1 MAGGRRRR
9 GAIAATIVG
18 TLLIPAVG
26 SLAGP
31 KAQLDKNEH
40 QLQKV
45 RARIAVQ
52 SRSERSLS
60 GEVNRLNA
68 SLTRL
73 QLKVVHLDERIDK
86 VETQLHD
93 AEAHIAETQKQIDE
107 LEDIATAQAV
117 ELYKNGGTE
126 TLDALLD
133 SQSLGELDTKAEMIG
148 VAALQNTN
156 ALVKYGRLRQDIE
169 AQNAAMLSKRDE
181 LERQLAQRADLIS
194 VQTKK
199 RSILAENLGRLR
211 QKLGINEAKEGHLEE
226 AQDELHEAIY
236 EHQAKHSVAVLGTSS
251 QGFIWPLNGA
261 ITSPYG
267 PRWGSFHPG
276 IDIDGVTGQ
285 PIVAA
290 KEGKVIL
297 AGSYSGYGNA
307 VVIDLGGGYTT
318 VYGHMSAFNT
328 STGAYVD
335 QGDVIGYVGCT
346 GYCTGDHLHFEV
358 RINDQDVDPMPYLP

>member
-1 MAGGRRRR
+1 MIRGRRR

-18 TLLIPAVG
+18 TLLIPAAG
-26 SLAGP
+26 SVASP
-31 KAQLDKNEH
+31 KEQLRKNEQ
-40 QLQKV
+40 QLATIREKIVAQASTEHALRRQVNQLNSFLTHLQLTVV
-45 RARIAVQ
+45 RLDEQIKHVESELRDAQARI
-52 SRSERSLS
+52 
-60 GEVNRLNA
+60 
-68 SLTRL
+68 
-73 QLKVVHLDERIDK
+73 DETQTQIDK
-86 VETQLHD
+86 
-93 AEAHIAETQKQIDE
+93 

-117 ELYKNGGTE
+117 QLYKNGGTE

-133 SQSLGELDTKAEMIG
+133 SSSLGELDQKAEMIG
-148 VAALQNTN
+148 VAALENTS

-169 AQNAAMLSKRDE
+169 AQNAAMLAKREE
-181 LERQLAQRADLIS
+181 LNQKMLDRSVLLSEQTDKRAVLDQRLGQLRA
-194 VQTKK
+194 
-199 RSILAENLGRLR
+199 G
-211 QKLGINEAKEGHLEE
+211 LGIKEAKEGRLEG
-226 AQDELHEAIY
+226 AQDELNQAIL
-236 EHQAKHSVAVLGTSS
+236 EHQAKHAVEVLGTSN

-267 PRWGSFHPG
+267 PRWDSFHPG

-328 STGAYVD
+328 STGAYVK
-335 QGDVIGYVGCT
+335 QGEVIGYVGCT

-358 RINDQDVDPMPYLP
+358 RINDQDVDPMLYLP